1 MTKINTL
8 HKRSFVSIVVVTT
21 ILIFLVGCSVPQI
34 KLPSAL
40 STDTSMYTVKGRFGF
55 SWNKVITFGDYKTS
69 KFSKGWT
76 TTESNSSDVLQMK
89 SAKQKFN
96 FIQYTPDGTQAEVV
110 CAGNFEESDVN
121 VVNDFFSIDLSYK
134 NYFYGSVLVDKGMNI
149 WNFVVNNPD
158 NISPKNLDM
167 GEAKNDKGEVI
178 KIKGILQVEGQ
189 NIPKIFQGSVYG
201 YEFVYQGN
209 TIGAVSTINAGA
221 VWIKN
226 GISDD
231 LKLVLAGMSTSLL
244 VRDDL
249 EEQGSN
255 E

>member
-1 MTKINTL
+1 MNKSQVISKICA
-8 HKRSFVSIVVVTT
+8 VIIA
-21 ILIFLVGCSVPQI
+21 ILMVIGCSVPQI

-40 STDTSMYTVKGRFGF
+40 QSDTSMYPVKGRYGF

-69 KFSKGWT
+69 KFNKGWT
-76 TTESNSSDVLQMK
+76 TSESNTSDVLQMK

-110 CAGNFEESDVN
+110 CAGQFEQSDVS
-121 VVNDFFSIDLSYK
+121 VLNDFFSIDLSYK
-134 NYFYGSVLVDKGMNI
+134 NYFYGSVLLDKGMDI

-158 NISPKNLDM
+158 QGSPKNLTM

-178 KIKGILQVEGQ
+178 TIKGILQVEGQ
-189 NIPKIFQGSVYG
+189 NIPKIFQGDVYG
-201 YEFVYQGN
+201 YEFVYNDQ

-231 LKLVLAGMSTSLL
+231 QKLLIAGMSTSLL

-249 EEQGSN
+249 EEQSN
-255 E
+255 Q

>member
-1 MTKINTL
+1 MNTQCNIKKAFL
-8 HKRSFVSIVVVTT
+8 FLLIDV
-21 ILIFLVGCSVPQI
+21 IFLVGCSVPQI

-40 STDTSMYTVKGRFGF
+40 ATDTSMYTVKGRFGF
-55 SWNKVITFGDYKTS
+55 SWNKVITFGEYKTS
-69 KFSKGWT
+69 KFNKGWT
-76 TTESNSSDVLQMK
+76 TTESNSSDVLEMK

-96 FIQYTPDGTQAEVV
+96 FIQYIPDGAQAEVV
-110 CAGNFEESDVN
+110 CAGQFEESDIN
-121 VVNDFFSIDLSYK
+121 VLNDFFSIGLSYK
-134 NYFYGSVLVDKGMNI
+134 NYFYGSVLLDKGMNI

-201 YEFVYQGN
+201 YEFLYN
-209 TIGAVSTINAGA
+209 DETIGAVSTINAGA

-249 EEQGSN
+249 EEQSSN
-255 E
+255 

>member
-1 MTKINTL
+1 MNKQSALYRI
-8 HKRSFVSIVVVTT
+8 FAWIIVILVVA
-21 ILIFLVGCSVPQI
+21 GCSVPQI
-34 KLPSAL
+34 KLPFAL
-40 STDTSMYTVKGRFGF
+40 QNDTSMYSVKGRFGF
-55 SWNKVITFGDYKTS
+55 TWNKVITFGGYTTS
-69 KFSKGWT
+69 KFNRGWT
-76 TTESNSSDVLQMK
+76 TNESNSSDVLQMK

-96 FIQYTPDGTQAEVV
+96 FIQYTPDGKQAEVV
-110 CAGNFEESDVN
+110 CAGHFEESDVN

-134 NYFYGSVLVDKGMNI
+134 NYFYGSVLLDKGMDI

-167 GEAKNDKGEVI
+167 GEAKNDKGDVI
-178 KIKGILQVEGQ
+178 KIQGILQVEGQ
-189 NIPKIFQGSVYG
+189 NIQKIFQGSVYG
-201 YEFVYQGN
+201 YEFIHNGT

-226 GISDD
+226 SISDD

-249 EEQGSN
+249 EEQSN
-255 E
+255 N

>member
-1 MTKINTL
+1 MNTQCNIKKAFL
-8 HKRSFVSIVVVTT
+8 FLLIGV
-21 ILIFLVGCSVPQI
+21 IFLVGCSVPQI

-40 STDTSMYTVKGRFGF
+40 STDTSMYTVKGRYGF
-55 SWNKVITFGDYKTS
+55 SWNKVISYGEYKTS
-69 KFSKGWT
+69 KFNKGWT
-76 TTESNSSDVLQMK
+76 TSESNSSDVLEMK

-96 FIQYTPDGTQAEVV
+96 FIQFTPGGTQAEVV
-110 CAGNFEESDVN
+110 CAGQFEESDVN
-121 VVNDFFSIDLSYK
+121 VLNDFFSIGLSYK
-134 NYFYGSVLVDKGMNI
+134 NYFYGSVLLDKGMNI

-178 KIKGILQVEGQ
+178 KIRGILQVEGQ
-189 NIPKIFQGSVYG
+189 NIPKIFQGNVYG
-201 YEFVYQGN
+201 YEFLYN
-209 TIGAVSTINAGA
+209 DETIGAVSTINAGA

-249 EEQGSN
+249 EVQSN
-255 E
+255 N